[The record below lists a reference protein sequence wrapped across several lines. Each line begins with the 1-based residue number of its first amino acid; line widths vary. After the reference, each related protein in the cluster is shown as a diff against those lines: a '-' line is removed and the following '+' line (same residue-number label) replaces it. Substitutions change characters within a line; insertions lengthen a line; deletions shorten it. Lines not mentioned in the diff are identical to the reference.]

1 MVIRLAEFMVS
12 NTDYQKCPEPK
23 LPEFAFIGRSNV
35 GKSSLIN
42 MLVERRDLAKVSST
56 PGKTQTINHFA
67 INKQWYLVD
76 LPGYGFA
83 RVSRES
89 RWQFGQMIEGY
100 LKNRTNLLCT
110 FILLDARLPLQ
121 NKDLDFIN
129 WMGEQQL
136 AMSIILTKADKL
148 KQFELAQ
155 SKSQIEGSLLKYW
168 EELPPLFVTSAE
180 KRTGRDK
187 VLTFINESLA
197 MASE

>member
-1 MVIRLAEFMVS
+1 
-12 NTDYQKCPEPK
+12 
-23 LPEFAFIGRSNV
+23 
-35 GKSSLIN
+35 
-42 MLVERRDLAKVSST
+42 
-56 PGKTQTINHFA
+56 
-67 INKQWYLVD
+67 LVD

-187 VLTFINESLA
+187 VLTFINESMA